1 MAGEIIQTF
10 YAELLKA
17 FGAAQQLRRIH
28 DKSL

>member
-1 MAGEIIQTF
+1 MAVEIFLTF

-17 FGAAQQLRRIH
+17 FGAAAGLRRIH